1 MQLYY
6 SSDSDTA
13 TIASDNQTNRDFISP
28 SCPYQGDD
36 LSHQV
41 NKYGDTYPQP
51 KNDVSMQIYTQL

>member
-13 TIASDNQTNRDFISP
+13 TIASDNQTNRDFISILVHTKGMICRVKLTNMAIHTH
-28 SCPYQGDD
+28 SQ
-36 LSHQV
+36 
-41 NKYGDTYPQP
+41 